1 MLRRMHLKKSM
12 MPMIKLQELEEK
24 IRMKKIYSTRSVP
37 NPMMTIYKVQT
48 LKANLKLKNTN

>member
-1 MLRRMHLKKSM
+1 
-12 MPMIKLQELEEK
+12 MIKRQELEEK

-48 LKANLKLKNTN
+48 LKANLKLKNMN